1 MHHGEQPPCG
11 RNDDAH
17 HVTAPSPG
25 GAGAA
30 ACMQLALDDAG
41 LTTADIGHVNA
52 HGTSTPLN
60 DAAEA
65 EAIRKVFGG
74 SAPPVTST
82 KGVTGHLVGAAGA
95 TEALACLLAM
105 RDSTVPPTA
114 NLEHL
119 GEEIQLDV
127 VAGEP
132 RAVAAAPAL
141 SNSFGFGGHNATLI
155 FAPAS

>member
-1 MHHGEQPPCG
+1 
-11 RNDDAH
+11 
-17 HVTAPSPG
+17 
-25 GAGAA
+25 
-30 ACMQLALDDAG
+30 MQLALDDAG
-41 LTTADIGHVNA
+41 LTPTAIGHVNA

-95 TEALACLLAM
+95 TEAVAALA
-105 RDSTVPPTA
+105 RDRATDRYRRPRTSSTSATRSSSTSWPA
-114 NLEHL
+114 
-119 GEEIQLDV
+119 Q
-127 VAGEP
+127 P
-132 RAVAAAPAL
+132 RSIAAAPAL